1 MRRTMLVLVFVGCIN
16 EDRRLYEVELRGE
29 VTVADGPATGAVHLE
44 LHHAFT
50 GEGPLRSPLGRI
62 DATEIDGIG
71 AAEWTTLVPMG
82 EGEGLVLYG
91 WLDRDGDGVLCGL
104 GAAPEPAGIA
114 VLRFPAHTIEFT
126 LSLDSDCAGA
136 SALAPTA

>member
-1 MRRTMLVLVFVGCIN
+1 MRWILPALLLAGCIN

-29 VTVADGPATGAVHLE
+29 VTVADGPDVGTVHLE

-50 GEGPLRSPLGRI
+50 GEGPLRTPLGRI
-62 DATEIDGIG
+62 DVTELDGPG
-71 AAEWTTLVPMG
+71 AAEWTTLVPLG

-104 GAAPEPAGIA
+104 GAAPEPAGL
-114 VLRFPAHTIEFT
+114 VTLEFPAHTIAFD
-126 LSLDSDCAGA
+126 LVLDSDCAGS
-136 SALAPTA
+136 SALAAP